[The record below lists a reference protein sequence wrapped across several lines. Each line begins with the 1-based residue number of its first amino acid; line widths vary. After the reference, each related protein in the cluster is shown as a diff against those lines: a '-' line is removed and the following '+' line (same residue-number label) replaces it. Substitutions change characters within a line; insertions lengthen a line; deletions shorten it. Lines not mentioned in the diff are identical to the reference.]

1 MMRRVSLVLFAT
13 VALAAIPARAGIE
26 PPIFT
31 TNLTTYSCRELLALE
46 EARQNLALMYFG
58 GYVDGQKSAVQL
70 DAKAKGDVIDKVME
84 HCRRDAAAS
93 VLEAFRRF
101 TP

>member
-1 MMRRVSLVLFAT
+1 MMKRVSLVLLVA
-13 VALAAIPARAGIE
+13 VALAPMPARAGIE

-31 TNLTTYSCRELLALE
+31 TNVPTYSCRELLALE
-46 EARQNLALMYFG
+46 EPRQSLAFMYFT
-58 GYVDGQKSAVQL
+58 GYVDGQKSAVHL
-70 DAKAKGDVIDKVME
+70 DAKAKGEVIDKVLD
-84 HCRRDAAAS
+84 HCRHDAAAS